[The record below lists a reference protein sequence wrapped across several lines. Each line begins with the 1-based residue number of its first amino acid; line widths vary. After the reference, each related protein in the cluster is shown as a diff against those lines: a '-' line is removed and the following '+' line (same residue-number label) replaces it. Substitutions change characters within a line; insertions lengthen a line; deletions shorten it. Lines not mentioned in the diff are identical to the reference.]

1 MARVTDIT
9 FDPMGNLYAADRDN
23 NRTQLFMTGQS
34 KGMKIAGVA
43 GAAVENATLFKAP
56 CDVTDANNHR
66 IQILFS
72 LLNTN
77 INA

>member
-23 NRTQLFMTGQS
+23 NRTQLFMNGQS

-56 CDVTDANNHR
+56 CDN
-66 IQILFS
+66 Q
-72 LLNTN
+72 LNL
-77 INA
+77 